1 MVLLQLEPEVFA
13 MMKLIVSTF
22 IGVSVL
28 AALPHYASD
37 IMGSFADRQGEQAEI
52 AASSALEAEARLFA
66 ANPAEQHTASYA
78 IGSSMR
84 IAPDAQGHFSGAFR
98 INGRTVDGLIDTGAT
113 YVAMNLSTAR
123 RLGVNPPH
131 ASFTHG
137 VSTANGE
144 TSAARVTLDR
154 MAIGPIEIRDV
165 EAFVLDDSKLSIT
178 LIGMSFMNRLE
189 SFRVEDGE
197 LLLIN

>member
-1 MVLLQLEPEVFA
+1 

-37 IMGSFADRQGEQAEI
+37 IIGTFSDRRSEQAEI
-52 AASSALEAEARLFA
+52 AASTAREAEARLLTA
-66 ANPAEQHTASYA
+66 APAPQHRASYA
-78 IGSSMR
+78 VGHSMR
-84 IAPDAQGHFSGAFR
+84 IAPDEKGHFSGEFR
-98 INGRTVDGLIDTGAT
+98 INGRTVEGLIDTGAT
-113 YVAMNLSTAR
+113 YVAMNVSTAR
-123 RLGVNPPH
+123 RLGVSPP
-131 ASFTHG
+131 ADAFTHG

-144 TSAARVTLDR
+144 TSAARVTLGR
-154 MAIGPIEIRDV
+154 MAIGPIEVEDV

-197 LLLIN
+197 LLLVN

>member
-1 MVLLQLEPEVFA
+1 

-22 IGVSVL
+22 VGVSVL

-37 IMGSFADRQGEQAEI
+37 IMGSFEDRRSEQAEI
-52 AASSALEAEARLFA
+52 AASTAQEAEARLFSTQ
-66 ANPAEQHTASYA
+66 PTTQHTASYA
-78 IGSSMR
+78 VGRSMR
-84 IAPDAQGHFSGAFR
+84 IAPDPQGHFSGAFR
-98 INGRTVDGLIDTGAT
+98 INGQTVEGLVDTGAT

-123 RLGVNPPH
+123 LLGVNPP
-131 ASFTHG
+131 AGAFTHG
-137 VSTANGE
+137 VSTANGQ
-144 TSAARVTLDR
+144 TSAARVTLER
-154 MAIGPIEIRDV
+154 MEIGPIEVEDV

-197 LLLIN
+197 LLLVN